1 MTRRRSEQ
9 ITSLPENTRDEER
22 ATNTGR
28 SEQTAALPES
38 VRVEWQ
44 TLVRVDS
51 ALMPLLNQT
60 YTRTQKGKS
69 FYAWIC
75 NIME

>member
-1 MTRRRSEQ
+1 MARRRSEQ

-44 TLVRVDS
+44 TLV
-51 ALMPLLNQT
+51 
-60 YTRTQKGKS
+60 
-69 FYAWIC
+69 
-75 NIME
+75 